1 MNFDRRRCQVPQLR
15 QKEYRLSRNSHTFSG
30 CADMMR
36 DTIPVDA
43 TLCFTRARETPLSHI
58 FRRLFILVLAVVTAI
73 AGCATSTGTTREN
86 QQFSNL
92 LVMGVAGSWDSRA
105 QFERAVVSGL
115 RAEGISA
122 RSYNVLVPGGKAP
135 TRDDVLALVDE
146 HGFDAVVVTRLL
158 DAERDVEMHSG
169 VTGAKI
175 RRKESGF
182 LKLFRY
188 DYEELGDPIEI
199 TVNTEVD
206 FVTELYSA
214 ATEGV
219 VWTAHTQPQES
230 DNVALLIDNSAKLVV
245 QELRRSGKLGR

>member
-1 MNFDRRRCQVPQLR
+1 MSRTF
-15 QKEYRLSRNSHTFSG
+15 LSSIILLLAAATVISG
-30 CADMMR
+30 C
-36 DTIPVDA
+36 
-43 TLCFTRARETPLSHI
+43 S
-58 FRRLFILVLAVVTAI
+58 
-73 AGCATSTGTTREN
+73 TSTGTTREN

-92 LVMGVAGSWDSRA
+92 LVMGIAGSWDSRA

-115 RAEGISA
+115 RAEGVSA

-135 TRDDVLALVDE
+135 TRDDVLALVGE

-158 DAERDVEMHSG
+158 DTERDVEMHSG

-188 DYEELGDPIEI
+188 DYEELGDPIDI
-199 TVNTEVD
+199 TVNTEVED
-206 FVTELYSA
+206 
-214 ATEGV
+214 V
-219 VWTAHTQPQES
+219 VWTVHTQPQKA

-245 QELRRSGKLGR
+245 RELRRSGKLGR